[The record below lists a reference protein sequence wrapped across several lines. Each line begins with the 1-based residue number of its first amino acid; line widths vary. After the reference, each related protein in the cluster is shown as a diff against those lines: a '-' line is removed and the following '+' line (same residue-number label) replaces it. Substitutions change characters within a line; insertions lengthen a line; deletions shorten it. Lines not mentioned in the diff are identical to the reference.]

1 VTDDDHAD
9 GDADGLAA
17 ADCDGSDS
25 VSVPDRDANPDAD
38 GNGDA
43 DTDTDGDPDADADA
57 GGDRREASDS
67 RVRRLD
73 GRTVERIAAGEV
85 VRRPVDVVR
94 ELVENAL
101 DAGAGRVEVTVE
113 GDETDLIRVRDDG
126 HGLSERDAR
135 VAVAHHAT
143 SKLDPGGDL
152 RRVATLGFRG
162 EALAS
167 IAAVSHLAVV
177 TNDGGP
183 RGVRV
188 TVGRDGSVEA
198 PTVEPAGRARGTT
211 VTVRDLFHNRPARRK
226 SLASAKAEFA
236 RISELLTR
244 YALCR
249 PDVAVRLVHDGNET
263 LSTPGTGPE
272 AFVDAALAVY
282 DRSTAARSSTFDHEA
297 TLPTGRARGDDDPGE
312 RGPADEPNAE
322 GRTGSGHGTVD
333 VGGAGPADGDGP
345 DGEGWPAG
353 PAPPGTVRVD
363 GLLCYPEVTRSSRES
378 IHVAVNGRPL
388 TDATL
393 RAAVVDGYG
402 SLLPGGRYPV
412 AVVRVWLPPSF
423 VDANVHPA
431 KEEVAYRDE
440 TAVADAVATA
450 VEEALSTADL
460 RRTGEVAMDLD
471 ASLAPLAGES
481 AFADATVIGQFR
493 GLYLLCEADDDLL
506 VVDQHAAHERVT
518 FERLRAA
525 VDGSARAPTR
535 DPGGVRPIDDDAG
548 PGRARGRDPDDEDRG
563 LPVRTLDPPETLS
576 LSPAEAALVDAH
588 AETLERLGF
597 GLEAFGGRTYRLTAV
612 PAPLGR
618 TLDPDGLR
626 ETLAALDES
635 GDGGTTGD
643 ASPRDPAAV
652 REDMLRDLA
661 CHPSLKAG
669 DDLSTDE
676 ATALVR
682 RLGQCDRPYA
692 CPHGRPTVLSIEER
706 TLAKGF
712 ERGETRFD

>member
-1 VTDDDHAD
+1 VTDDERGD
-9 GDADGLAA
+9 GDPESITTPGGDAPDGPTAGTK
-17 ADCDGSDS
+17 D
-25 VSVPDRDANPDAD
+25 PDRDPS
-38 GNGDA
+38 G
-43 DTDTDGDPDADADA
+43 P
-57 GGDRREASDS
+57 

-73 GRTVERIAAGEV
+73 DRTVERIAAGEV

-101 DAGAGRVEVTVE
+101 DAGADRVEVTVE
-113 GDETDLIRVRDDG
+113 GDGTDLIRVRDDG
-126 HGLSERDAR
+126 RGLSERDAR
-135 VAVAHHAT
+135 LAVAHHAT
-143 SKLDPGGDL
+143 SKLDGGGDL

-167 IAAVSHLAVV
+167 IASVSHLELV

-226 SLASAKAEFA
+226 SLAAAKTEFA
-236 RISELLTR
+236 RISELLAR

-282 DRSTAARSSTFDHEA
+282 DRSTAARSSVFGHEA
-297 TLPTGRARGDDDPGE
+297 TLPTDPDGEDPSGSDHGDGASDGAREGTE
-312 RGPADEPNAE
+312 RD
-322 GRTGSGHGTVD
+322 R
-333 VGGAGPADGDGP
+333 GGGDGP
-345 DGEGWPAG
+345 VAASGDGHGATG
-353 PAPPGTVRVD
+353 AAPPGTVRVD
-363 GLLCYPEVTRSSRES
+363 GLLCYPEVTRSTRES
-378 IHVAVNGRPL
+378 IHVAVNGRAL
-388 TDATL
+388 TDATV

-402 SLLPGGRYPV
+402 SLLPAGRYPV

-440 TAVADAVATA
+440 AAVADAVATA
-450 VEEALSTADL
+450 VEAALSTADL

-471 ASLAPLAGES
+471 ASLAPLSGDS

-493 GLYLLCEADDDLL
+493 ELYLLCEADGDLL

-525 VDGSARAPTR
+525 VEGSASPVAESA
-535 DPGGVRPIDDDAG
+535 GGVRPVQDGSPGARAG
-548 PGRARGRDPDDEDRG
+548 GPDPDDEGRG

-576 LSPAEAALVDAH
+576 LSPGEAALVEAH

-597 GLEAFGGRTYRLTAV
+597 GLEAFGGSTYRLTAV

-635 GDGGTTGD
+635 GGEGATDG
-643 ASPRDPAAV
+643 AKARDPAAV

-669 DDLSTDE
+669 EDLPTDE

-712 ERGETRFD
+712 ERGGTRFD